1 MSKTFLLLGEFQY
14 FIKVSCRVENLL
26 TSLERLLEYSQL
38 SDEIDKTDGSKKV
51 KFNRDRAKENL
62 RRILNARNQS
72 FTPFKSGTI
81 KLDDFSYAYANDKA
95 VLKHLNLDFKSGEK
109 IGIIGRTGAGK
120 SSMISALFRIRE
132 AQTGSIELD
141 GKAYLSL
148 FETRQNLSIIP
159 QEPIIF
165 SDSVRGNLDPF
176 CVYDESQV
184 WSALASVGL
193 KNKFAETGKVITLKK
208 N

>member
-1 MSKTFLLLGEFQY
+1 MCGNNVDLLVNEWKIYWAVQFNASIDWVDFEQD
-14 FIKVSCRVENLL
+14 VSLV
-26 TSLERLLEYSQL
+26 
-38 SDEIDKTDGSKKV
+38 GPV
-51 KFNRDRAKENL
+51 RDRAKENL

-141 GKAYLSL
+141 GKADLSL

-193 KNKFAETGKVITLKK
+193 KNKFAETGKVILK